1 MERPT
6 WAPPEVDLDRP
17 SPARI
22 YDYMLGGSHNFAVDR
37 EMAEQVLAAAPQV
50 RLAAHANRAFLR
62 RAVEYLVG
70 AGIRQFLDIGSGVPT
85 VGNVHEVAKR
95 RAGDTRVVYVD
106 IDPVAVAHS
115 EAIVAGDPN
124 VAVLRADARDPDSIL
139 DHPVVTGL
147 LDLERPVAVLLVG
160 LLHFI
165 PDAADPIRMLGRYL
179 GRVPS
184 GSYLVISQVTKPER
198 LTPEQQAA
206 SDRYQQTTPV
216 ALRTPA
222 EIAAFFTGLDLVEPG
237 LVDSFEWRPEPG
249 DLGEPAHL
257 VPSRVGVAVKR

>member
-1 MERPT
+1 
-6 WAPPEVDLDRP
+6 VDLDRP

-37 EMAEQVLAAAPQV
+37 EIAEQVLAAAPQL
-50 RLAAHANRAFLR
+50 RPAAHANRAFLR
-62 RAVEYLVG
+62 RAVGYLVG

-85 VGNVHEVAKR
+85 VGNVHEVAQR
-95 RAGDTRVVYVD
+95 LAADTRVVYVD
-106 IDPVAVAHS
+106 IDPVAVVHS
-115 EAIVAGDPN
+115 EAIVAGDPY
-124 VAVLRADARDPDSIL
+124 VSVLRADARDPDSIL
-139 DHPVVTGL
+139 DHPTVTGL
-147 LDLERPVAVLLVG
+147 LDLDQPVAVLMVG

-165 PDAADPIRMLGRYL
+165 PDSADPAALVHRYL
-179 GRVPS
+179 DRVQS
-184 GSYLVISQVTKPER
+184 GSYLVISQVTRPER

-237 LVDSFEWRPEPG
+237 LVNSVEWRPEPD
-249 DLGEPAHL
+249 DLVEPTDL